1 MTTWVVKEDRLC
13 SLLIFGLLEIK
24 MIVTVIK
31 LRWNKFWRNV
41 FPWRE
46 KRSSNHSIRVNRA
59 RERSIG
65 ILQNRYGYTREQ
77 AIYQL
82 DNYYSKAWLG

>member
-1 MTTWVVKEDRLC
+1 MNPDKDVFETKWDVFLWKVL
-13 SLLIFGLLEIK
+13 
-24 MIVTVIK
+24 
-31 LRWNKFWRNV
+31 NWRNT
-41 FPWRE
+41 RRNDQLI
-46 KRSSNHSIRVNRA
+46 KVNSV

-82 DNYYSKAWLG
+82 DKYYPRTWLG

>member
-1 MTTWVVKEDRLC
+1 
-13 SLLIFGLLEIK
+13 
-24 MIVTVIK
+24 MIITAIE
-31 LRWNKFWRNV
+31 LRWNEFWQNV
-41 FPWRE
+41 LTWQR
-46 KRSSNHSIRVNRA
+46 KRHNNQFIKVNSA

-82 DNYYSKAWLG
+82 DKHYSRAWLG